1 MSPHDHLRE
10 VTVTAVEVP
19 PTHWLTVAGMV
30 VLSVAVIVGLFV
42 YLAAPISHDGR
53 ATTFRRES
61 YIATG
66 VVLFICASAIV
77 GGNLIQRSSAP
88 PLPDTPSIAASFYE
102 EHNIA
107 DLRPKEAFGLGKI
120 ERTTAGCHSSSPDP
134 LDRPQIW
141 VIWKDERGIKQDG
154 TLTNMGAVDG
164 ECTLV
169 LNDDPPGFFS
179 NI

>member
-10 VTVTAVEVP
+10 VTVTAVEASAP
-19 PTHWLTVAGMV
+19 HWLTIAGFFV
-30 VLSVAVIVGLFV
+30 VGIAVFGGAIT
-42 YLAAPISHDGR
+42 YLNTPVDSEGKS
-53 ATTFRRES
+53 TTSRRGW
-61 YIATG
+61 YIAAG
-66 VVLFICASAIV
+66 VLLLIGASAIM

-88 PLPDTPSIAASFYE
+88 PLPETPSIAASFYE

-107 DLRPKEAFGLGKI
+107 DLRPKEVFGLGKI

-141 VIWKDERGIKQDG
+141 VTWKDERGIKQDG

-179 NI
+179 RI

>member
-1 MSPHDHLRE
+1 MTPHDHLRE

-30 VLSVAVIVGLFV
+30 ALSVAVIVGLFV

-53 ATTFRRES
+53 ATTFRREF

-77 GGNLIQRSSAP
+77 GGNLIQRSSTP
-88 PLPDTPSIAASFYE
+88 PVPDAPSIAASFYE

-107 DLRPKEAFGLGKI
+107 DLRPQGALRLGEI
-120 ERTTAGCHSSSPDP
+120 ERTTVKCHSDSPDP
-134 LDRPQIW
+134 LDRPQVW
-141 VIWKDERGIKQDG
+141 VIWKDARGIEQEG
-154 TLTNMGAVDG
+154 TLTNMGVVDG

-169 LNDDPPGFFS
+169 LNDDPPGFLS
-179 NI
+179 RL